1 MSVPVPANSPLPV
14 DPPVPFLALLRDRP
28 AALERFLGLV
38 RRRCLAVERLSVNPG
53 PDGLLEIRFQL
64 DVSRTAPPRL
74 EAELEALVDL
84 ARLERLAGPGDEV
97 ADPTHN
103 TSESDG

>member
-1 MSVPVPANSPLPV
+1 MNHAT
-14 DPPVPFLALLRDRP
+14 PFLVHLRDRP

-53 PDGLLEIRFQL
+53 PDGMLEVRFHL
-64 DVSRTAPPRL
+64 DENRTAPARL

-84 ARLERLAGPGDEV
+84 ARLERLAGAGESI
-97 ADPTHN
+97 AGRTHN
-103 TSESDG
+103 TSEPIE